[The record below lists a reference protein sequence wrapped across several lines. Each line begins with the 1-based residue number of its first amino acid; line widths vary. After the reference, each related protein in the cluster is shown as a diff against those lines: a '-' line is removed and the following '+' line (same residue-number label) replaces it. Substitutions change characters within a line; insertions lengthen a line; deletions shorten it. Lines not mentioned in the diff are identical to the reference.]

1 MSTVNEAQQPDRL
14 TLGMPM
20 DTVTILDKSEEQ
32 SDSVAS
38 SVPVD
43 VQIQPAE
50 FQSIH
55 PTSAPMG
62 QVPDT
67 EDDIRRDNHI
77 QPVEAGF
84 WGAASSQTGRMLAEV
99 VGAYESSRFD
109 LDPEFDSS
117 ALIDKLGEQLGGLSP
132 DEVKFMS
139 TAKSLPHW
147 NYLEDRL
154 DDERKR
160 DRDAA
165 DNTAGALLG
174 SLLDIDIIAGAT
186 PIGAATKTG
195 RAVSAATAF
204 AGTQALY
211 SGVGDGTLRTDTE
224 QFWDSA
230 TWGASVL
237 LAPALRGKPVD
248 VPLRLG
254 ETTAPALPKYVET
267 VSSVNKRWEAAR
279 KEAETVRLTNDELSS
294 LDGITKGRGAAKRA
308 LQAQKRDAALAEVD
322 RVFQPQLDAA
332 AKAPSRP
339 LAALPD
345 DLPPDAVKAA
355 EDTYSELMRIRTQD
369 LGDSNPKKWIKNKFL
384 AAWMGAAD
392 KMNHYLQGRDTLA
405 NRLYSAPHLRQDDV
419 MGRVPAYENDYA
431 HRLITVEDSI
441 RDATQAAIGR
451 VGLSRFNGKFTNAS
465 REVQAEF
472 QQTLQ
477 VLDSQVLAYHARTG
491 AVPTRE
497 VLDTMLVQLGADE
510 SINKIV
516 RAWVDSGFSTK
527 TYDDV
532 AARGWV
538 TRDVVD
544 DITGEV
550 TTINAM
556 DNIVR
561 RDTYLPVKH
570 DYEQLFNTVRSGKAT
585 WKELEL
591 FIGRQI
597 ARMYPDLLKPK
608 NAEGTFV
615 LTEGQLGQ
623 HFIARQKDVARGLS
637 DVAATGMNREQLTDL
652 LSRSTGMSGKA
663 ARESA
668 EAIYKEMHRT
678 GTAAPSNLK
687 RRIDWD
693 WSATMRTQSGQS
705 ISMRDVASN
714 NALGNVE
721 DYARTAAHRNAMAD
735 FGIMSESQLENI
747 LDDVLDNVPEGTNM
761 AEAKSFLKGT
771 KDLTMG
777 RAVANAPLPPAVRGL
792 QAIADLFALANSGLL
807 STMELA
813 TQLVKLGVIRN
824 FKGAKQGL
832 RAATTDLA
840 KLTRGEAKNVEDIIS
855 GKLLAKS
862 KWKSFHTH
870 YSDDVAVSGGLAE
883 SAEFYGQSAR
893 FLNGSETVKRFQTGI
908 LASTYVSELKGAMKG
923 SKSSLKF
930 FQKELEID
938 TPLLNAIQKEY
949 AKHGTNIDDWASGV
963 RVDFETKLFRSAD
976 NLALTIRKGEIPA
989 FMEQSSVGKAIFPY
1003 LSFAFS
1009 IQNKVLRRTINKD
1022 GYTGLALLA
1031 AVQIPTSIM
1040 IAAAI
1045 NVRKGKE
1052 WDDNLLQGS
1061 LQAVSFM
1068 GSFTYPI
1075 GMIMNGGEGSA
1086 STAFIPLSSGLSF
1099 AGELG
1104 KGSEA
1109 DAQSLLGKSPLNA
1122 ALPLHIVA
1130 GVYDEL
1136 DKN

>member
-1 MSTVNEAQQPDRL
+1 MSTVNEVNSPERL

-20 DTVTILDKSEEQ
+20 DTVTILDAPEEQ
-32 SDSVAS
+32 PTEQSKRI
-38 SVPVD
+38 PVD

-50 FQSIH
+50 FQTVH
-55 PTSAPMG
+55 PKSAPMG
-62 QVPDT
+62 RVPDT
-67 EDDIRRDNHI
+67 SDDIRRDTHI

-84 WGAASSQTGRMLAEV
+84 WAAAGSQMFRMGAEV
-99 VGAYESSRFD
+99 VDAYEDTRFD
-109 LDPEFDSS
+109 LDTEFDPS
-117 ALIDKLGEQLGGLSP
+117 ALIDKLGAQLGGLSP

-147 NYLEDRL
+147 EVLSDRL
-154 DDERKR
+154 DDKR
-160 DRDAA
+160 TRARAAA
-165 DNTAGALLG
+165 DNLAGAALG
-174 SLLDIDIIAGAT
+174 SVVDIDAVAALT
-186 PIGAATKTG
+186 PIGAASKVG
-195 RAVSAATAF
+195 RVVGAGSAFGA
-204 AGTQALY
+204 TQAFY
-211 SGVGDGTLRTDTE
+211 GVRGDSTLRTDTE
-224 QFWDSA
+224 QFWDA
-230 TWGASVL
+230 TTWGLGVL
-237 LAPALRGKPVD
+237 VAPAFRGKAVA
-248 VPLRLG
+248 VPLRLD
-254 ETTAPALPKYVET
+254 ETVAPVLPQYVET
-267 VSSVNKRWEAAR
+267 ANSVNKRWAAAREAA
-279 KEAETVRLTNDELSS
+279 ASTRLTNAELSS
-294 LDGITKGRGAAKRA
+294 LDGVSKGRGAARRA

-322 RVFQPQLDAA
+322 KVFQPQLDAA
-332 AKAPSRP
+332 VKAPSRP

-369 LGDSNPKKWIKNKFL
+369 LGDSNPQKWIKNKWL
-384 AAWMGAAD
+384 AAWMGSSD
-392 KMNHYLQGRDTLA
+392 KMNHYLQGRKTQA
-405 NRLYSAPHLRQDDV
+405 NYLYSAPHLRQDDV
-419 MGRVPAYENDYA
+419 MGRVPVYENDYA
-431 HRLITVEDSI
+431 YRLITVEDSI
-441 RDATQAAIGR
+441 RDATQAVIGR

-477 VLDSQVLAYHARTG
+477 ILDSQVLAYHARTG
-491 AVPTRE
+491 TVPTRE

-532 AARGWV
+532 ATRGWV

-544 DITGEV
+544 DVTGEV
-550 TTINAM
+550 STVNAM
-556 DNIVR
+556 DSIVR

-570 DYEQLFNTVRSGKAT
+570 DYEQLSNTVRSGKAT
-585 WKELEL
+585 WGELEL

-615 LTEGQLGQ
+615 LTEAQLGQ
-623 HFIARQKDVARGLS
+623 HFIARQKDVSRGLS

-652 LSRSTGMSGKA
+652 LERSTGMSGKA
-663 ARESA
+663 ARQSA

-693 WSATMRTQSGQS
+693 WSAKMRTKSGGT

-747 LDDVLDNVPEGTNM
+747 LDDVLDNVPSGTNM

-777 RAVANAPLPPAVRGL
+777 RAVKNAPLPPAVRGL

-813 TQLVKLGVIRN
+813 TQLVKIGVIRN

-840 KLTRGEAKNVEDIIS
+840 KLTRGEAKSAEDILT

-870 YSDDVAVSGGLAE
+870 YADDVAISGGLAE

-908 LASTYVSELKGAMKG
+908 LASTYLSELKGAMKG
-923 SKSSLKF
+923 SKSALKF
-930 FQKELEID
+930 LQKELEVD
-938 TPLLNAIQKEY
+938 TPLLHAIQKEY

-963 RVDFETKLFRSAD
+963 RVDFETKIFRSAD

-1009 IQNKVLRRTINKD
+1009 LQNKVLRRTINKD

-1031 AVQIPTSIM
+1031 VVQIPTAIM
-1040 IAAAI
+1040 IAGAI

-1052 WDDNLLQGS
+1052 WDDNLLQNS

-1086 STAFIPLSSGLSF
+1086 STAFIPLSSGLGF
-1099 AGELG
+1099 ASELG
-1104 KGSEA
+1104 KGTA
-1109 DAQSLLGKSPLNA
+1109 TDARSLLSKSPLNA
-1122 ALPLHIVA
+1122 ALPAHIVA
-1130 GVYDEL
+1130 GVFDEFV
-1136 DKN
+1136 K

>member
-1 MSTVNEAQQPDRL
+1 MNTVNEVQQPDRI

-20 DTVTILDKSEEQ
+20 DTVTIVEDAEEQ
-32 SDSVAS
+32 SEASSS

-43 VQIQPAE
+43 VQLKQPE

-55 PTSAPMG
+55 PKSAPTG
-62 QVPDT
+62 RVPDT
-67 EDDIRRDNHI
+67 SDDIRRDNHI
-77 QPVEAGF
+77 QPVNAGF
-84 WGAASSQTGRMLAEV
+84 WGAMGSQMVRMGAEV
-99 VGAYESSRFD
+99 ADAYEDTRFD
-109 LDPEFDSS
+109 LDPDFDPST
-117 ALIDKLGEQLGGLSP
+117 LIDKLSEQLGGLTP
-132 DEVKFMS
+132 DKVKFLS

-147 NYLEDRL
+147 DVLVERMEDKDMRA
-154 DDERKR
+154 R
-160 DRDAA
+160 AA
-165 DNTAGALLG
+165 GDNMVGAAIGSVVDIDLLAGVAPAGAASKLG
-174 SLLDIDIIAGAT
+174 RLAMAGTAFGAT
-186 PIGAATKTG
+186 Q
-195 RAVSAATAF
+195 AF
-204 AGTQALY
+204 Y
-211 SGVGDGTLRTDTE
+211 GVRGDRTLRTDTE
-224 QFWDSA
+224 KFWDSA
-230 TWGASVL
+230 AWGAAIL
-237 LAPALRGKPVD
+237 LSPAWGAKQV
-248 VPLRLG
+248 VSPLRLG
-254 ETTAPALPKYVET
+254 ETTAPTLPRYVET
-267 VSSVNKRWEAAR
+267 VSSVNKRWGAAR
-279 KEAETVRLTNDELSS
+279 KEAETIRLTNEELSS
-294 LDGITKGRGAAKRA
+294 LDGVTKGRGAAKRA
-308 LQAQKRDAALAEVD
+308 LQAQKRDEALAEVD

-345 DLPPDAVKAA
+345 DLPPEAVKAA

-369 LGDSNPKKWIKNKFL
+369 LGDSNPKKWIKNKYL
-384 AAWMGAAD
+384 AAWMGSAD
-392 KMNHYLQGRDTLA
+392 KMNHYLQGKDTLA
-405 NRLYSAPHLRQDDV
+405 NRLYSSPHLRQDDV

-431 HRLITVEDSI
+431 YRLITVEDSI
-441 RDATQAAIGR
+441 RDATQVVIGR

-497 VLDTMLVQLGADE
+497 VLDTMLVQLGADD

-516 RAWVDSGFSTK
+516 RAWVDSGFATK

-532 AARGWV
+532 AERGWV

-544 DITGEV
+544 DATGEV

-556 DNIVR
+556 DSIVR

-570 DYEQLFNTVRSGKAT
+570 DYENMFNTVRSGKAT
-585 WKELEL
+585 WGELEL

-597 ARMYPDLLKPK
+597 ARMYPDLLNPK

-615 LTEGQLGQ
+615 LTEAQLGQ
-623 HFIARQKDVARGLS
+623 HFIARQKAVSRGLS
-637 DVAATGMNREQLTDL
+637 DVSATGMNREQLTDL

-668 EAIYKEMHRT
+668 AAIYKEMHRT

-747 LDDVLDNVPEGTNM
+747 LDDVLDNVPAGTNM

-777 RAVANAPLPPAVRGL
+777 RAVANAPLPPVVRGL

-840 KLTRGEAKNVEDIIS
+840 GLTRGEAKNVEDIIS

-1052 WDDNLLQGS
+1052 WDDNLLQGA

-1109 DAQSLLGKSPLNA
+1109 DVHSLLGKSPLNA

-1136 DKN
+1136 NTN